1 MEKMKFI
8 VNWKLVSTVPFFRD
22 LDVTEISDIVSLLIP
37 KTIPENYLVLK
48 KGEESGS
55 MYFILSGQLEVN
67 LESDT
72 VILESGEFFGEM
84 AIINN
89 SARTA
94 TVISKTECNL
104 LELKSENLWRLIT
117 THSNLKNK
125 IDHVIKSRKKK

>member
-1 MEKMKFI
+1 M
-8 VNWKLVSTVPFFRD
+8 
-22 LDVTEISDIVSLLIP
+22 SLLIP
-37 KTIPENYLVLK
+37 KTIPENYLILK

-55 MYFILSGQLEVN
+55 MYFILSGQLVVN
-67 LESDT
+67 LESET

-84 AIINN
+84 AIVNN

-104 LELKSENLWRLIT
+104 LELKSENLSHLIT

-125 IDHVIKSRKKK
+125 IDHVIVSRKKI